1 MLQRITAY
9 LLIVAL
15 VSANFSRFFIYAGFE
30 LNRNYIA
37 TKLCEN
43 RNKPQL
49 HCNGKCYFMK
59 KLKQAEENKSTEE
72 RQAQKNLFQEAFY
85 NQANKVTFYNVLL
98 SVTKVPNHRIALP
111 QQIRDIYQPPRLA

>member
-37 TKLCEN
+37 AKLCEN

-85 NQANKVTFYNVLL
+85 NQVERVTFYSVLL
-98 SVTKVPNHRIALP
+98 SVTPVPNHRIALP
-111 QQIRDIYQPPRLA
+111 QQIQDIYQPPRLA

>member
-9 LLIVAL
+9 LLIVAM

-43 RNKPQL
+43 RDKPQL

-59 KLKQAEENKSTEE
+59 KLKQAENNKSTEE
-72 RQAQKNLFQEAFY
+72 RQAQKNLIQEAFY
-85 NQANKVTFYNVLL
+85 NQASKVTFYTVLL
-98 SVTKVPNHRIALP
+98 SVTKVPNYRIALP
-111 QQIRDIYQPPRLA
+111 QTTLPIFQPPRLS

>member
-37 TKLCEN
+37 AKLCEN

-85 NQANKVTFYNVLL
+85 NQAERVTFYSVLL
-98 SVTKVPNHRIALP
+98 SVTPVPNHRIALP
-111 QQIRDIYQPPRLA
+111 QQIQDIYQPPRLA